1 MAFGCARGNGGER
14 LMAFNDWCLGIEIIF
29 LSSVFFAL
37 LTFHSSAINSPKAL
51 EKLFRSIFF
60 TPVTA
65 RRGSLQHFC
74 VVKKRFVHNVAIKSM
89 FSFHYLRPFVDLFS
103 VALSFNS
110 LRRAL
115 HHHQASTAEIQT
127 RPDGNELLFAVD
139 FINGKN
145 L

>member
-1 MAFGCARGNGGER
+1 
-14 LMAFNDWCLGIEIIF
+14 
-29 LSSVFFAL
+29 
-37 LTFHSSAINSPKAL
+37 
-51 EKLFRSIFF
+51 
-60 TPVTA
+60 
-65 RRGSLQHFC
+65 
-74 VVKKRFVHNVAIKSM
+74 M

-110 LRRAL
+110 LLRAL

-127 RPDGNELLFAVD
+127 QPDGNELLFAVD